1 MDRFIFDLDG
11 TLISFPVAWDR
22 VRADLKSLTGT
33 SLEFNPFFLDFQV
46 LTAEQPELRR
56 PMLDVID
63 KYEALAVPGARL
75 KEGAVDALSTLASR
89 TKLSLVTMQG
99 PGAAARILETLGIG
113 RFFEGRYLT
122 REDSLERAIQ
132 LEMAIERLGSPKGE
146 TVFVG
151 DRRNDLRAA
160 REVGLRFVMI
170 RSQSDDPPADAI
182 YRSVSEF
189 ARSRWVV
196 PVKGSR
202 P

>member
-11 TLISFPVAWDR
+11 TLISLPVAWER
-22 VRADLKSLTGT
+22 VRAEFKGLTGT
-33 SLEFNPFFLDFQV
+33 DLEFNPFFLDFQV
-46 LTAEQPELRR
+46 VTSKNPELRR

-63 KYEALAVPGARL
+63 RYEGLAVDAAGL
-75 KEGAVDALSTLASR
+75 KEGAREALSSLSSR

-99 PGAAARILETLGIG
+99 PRAASRIMERLDIG

-122 REDSLERAIQ
+122 REDSLDRVAQ
-132 LEMAIERLGSPKGE
+132 LGMALERLGSPKDE

-170 RSQSDDPPADAI
+170 RSQADEPPADEI
-182 YRSVSEF
+182 FRTVRDF
-189 ARSRWVV
+189 ASSHWVV
-196 PVKGSR
+196 ATG
-202 P
+202 